1 MTRLAGKLVRKRCRG
16 PHWRLLLLLLWI
28 CVSGVTGL
36 AHAQQSST
44 QSGRWI
50 LDNGVIRKVIVFS
63 PDHGLETEE
72 WSDLTTRHDFISAEF
87 KHPGCAE
94 FQVRAD
100 GHSVSGNAQD
110 VSLTRGEQSTDSDG
124 TTHVK
129 ITLMAKHSPL
139 KIVAN
144 YELATGQ
151 PAIRQFLSFSN
162 TGSSPL
168 ILRHLTV
175 ACAALVPGPE
185 KDLVAFGGYGEE
197 PRETYM
203 TGRVNDVAVLL
214 ESAKTGIGWAVL
226 SEVPGYLKRT
236 EVGQIGWTQWIPS
249 FAAMYDTDLFPFERT
264 LSPAETFQTAAVS
277 ILFYQRGTAADPH
290 WRIPPY
296 VRDRIAHASYKE
308 SPPWIYNTWEPFHKD
323 INASLMKDVT
333 AKAAA
338 AGFDLLTLDDG
349 WELYYGD
356 NTIDKTKFPDGLEPV
371 FARARS
377 LGMKAGLWSPL
388 ALVDVKSQTYLQH
401 QDWVC
406 YESDGKP
413 RFSNSSGVVMS
424 LASPYKDAAAE
435 RIAEL
440 VSKYQLSYV
449 KLDLTTVFNTYGE
462 QPGCFEKR
470 AEYKTPQEAS
480 VRIYEALDDI
490 AIALHKRFPDLKL
503 DYTFEL
509 WGEKHLIDYG
519 LLRVADLDWLSNVG
533 DQSNDKAGPRQVR
546 RLLYQRGMAIPVDA
560 LLIGNLQAETGSW
573 QEHAATEMGSGP
585 VFLGDLRKQTAADQ
599 AHFKDWITR
608 YNDLRKSVSI
618 SDSFFP
624 LGMWP
629 QPRADKWDGFARL
642 AQGGEGLLIL
652 FRNESNADAAI
663 VQIPGYPDG
672 VFTMKPWGG
681 KSEISFEGKTLRDG
695 LSIPF
700 EGSEIVK
707 VIEIRRVR
715 DVGVRR

>member
-1 MTRLAGKLVRKRCRG
+1 MTRLVGKSSRNLCRVR
-16 PHWRLLLLLLWI
+16 HWRSLNLCLLI
-28 CVSGVTGL
+28 CVSAATCPARG
-36 AHAQQSST
+36 QQSPM

-50 LDNGVIRKVIVFS
+50 LDNGVIRKVVAFS
-63 PDHGLETEE
+63 SDQGLEVEE
-72 WSDLTTRHDFISAEF
+72 WSDLTTWHDFISPEF

-94 FQVRAD
+94 FQISAD
-100 GHSVSGNAQD
+100 GHNVSGKAQD
-110 VSLTRGEQSTDSDG
+110 VSLVGGNQSTDSDG
-124 TTHVK
+124 TIHLA

-144 YELATGQ
+144 YELAPGQ
-151 PAIRQFLSFSN
+151 PAIRQFLSLSN

-168 ILRHLTV
+168 MLRHLTV

-185 KDLVAFGGYGEE
+185 KDLVAFGGYGGE

-226 SEVPGYLKRT
+226 SEIPGYLKRT
-236 EVGQIGWTQWIPS
+236 EVGQIGWNQWMPS

-264 LSPAETFQTAAVS
+264 VSAGETFQTAAVS

-296 VRDRIAHASYKE
+296 VRDRIAHASYKQ

-338 AGFDLLTLDDG
+338 NGFDLLTLDDG

-371 FARARS
+371 FAQARA
-377 LGMKAGLWSPL
+377 LGMKLGLWSPL

-424 LASPYKDAAAE
+424 LASPYKDAAVE

-440 VSKYQLSYV
+440 VKRYQLSYV

-490 AIALHKRFPDLKL
+490 AMALHKRFPDLKL

-519 LLRVADLDWLSNVG
+519 LLKVADLDWMSNVG

-546 RLLYQRGMAIPVDA
+546 TLLYQRGMAIPVDA
-560 LLIGNLQAETGSW
+560 MLIGNLQAETGSW

-585 VFLGDLRKQTAADQ
+585 VFLGDLRKQTTADE
-599 AHFKDWITR
+599 AHFKDWISR
-608 YNDLRKSVSI
+608 YNNLRKSVSI

-624 LGMWP
+624 LGSWH
-629 QPRADKWDGFARL
+629 QPRTDQWDGFARL
-642 AQGGEGLLIL
+642 AQSGEGLLVL
-652 FRNESNADAAI
+652 FRNKGNASSATI
-663 VQIPGYPDG
+663 QIPGYPDG
-672 VFTMKPWGG
+672 VFTMKSWDGSSETDVNG
-681 KSEISFEGKTLRDG
+681 KSLRNG

-700 EGSEIVK
+700 GNSEIVK
-707 VIEIRRVR
+707 AIEIRRVR
-715 DVGVRR
+715 DAK